1 MKTIGINMHAPCMFV
16 YMAYLLRDALS
27 GEPHFPPS
35 GLNGGR
41 GLTQEISLPQGKV
54 AMHVTTNHYTDI
66 FTVDEETEEGINELF
81 SFSLNSSISINGL
94 EVKHPSAKICDG
106 LKFLPNSPDYRNV
119 HDAFFKA
126 YFMAGVVIETTQFKE
141 IAFSAIINNLQFAFQ
156 VRDSVRRQ
164 IDPADFPWVQNYLS
178 KMKKAIVH

>member
-1 MKTIGINMHAPCMFV
+1 MFV

-27 GEPHFPPS
+27 GDPYFPPS
-35 GLNGGR
+35 GLSGGQ

-54 AMHVTTNHYTDI
+54 AMHLTTNHYTDI
-66 FTVDEETEEGINELF
+66 FTVDEEAEEGMNSLF
-81 SFSLNSSISINGL
+81 NFSLNSSISVNSL
-94 EVKHPSAKICDG
+94 EVKHSSAIIGDG

-126 YFMAGVVIETTQFKE
+126 YFMAGVVIETTQFKQ

-164 IDPADFPWVQNYLS
+164 VDPADFPWVQNYLA
-178 KMKKAIVH
+178 KMKKAIIL